1 MAHNESTGVGCRL
14 VHVGIRDDDGTMKIQ
29 GSPAAG
35 TAYAGIQADRARALT
50 VTPAEPQ
57 RIPARGDDI
66 TYHTF
71 QVSPAD
77 SPTGELR
84 TQQSD
89 TALIALIT
97 SVTDFGSGNVSM
109 VPLSSDKLG
118 TEDPVFVWG
127 TRMAVLSG
135 TGSANTRVWE
145 TYIILNA
152 IASARPP
159 GFEVDAIGEFV
170 WSLAG
175 NNSSTDQ
182 FGRTMTEG
190 VHGCTEAAM
199 LLIKTRYKFFIDFF
213 EGDGAETDFTVSKGT
228 DIIDDSHA
236 DAATSPVFCFVEG
249 VSVAKTV
256 SAAGVVVPAGGVASG
271 EKVVIQYEYDN

>member
-1 MAHNESTGVGCRL
+1 MAYQESTGVGCRIAY
-14 VHVGIRDDDGTMKIQ
+14 VGIRDDDGTMKIQ

-35 TAYAGIQADRARALT
+35 TAYAGIRADRARALT

-57 RIPARGDDI
+57 RIAARGDDV
-66 TYHTF
+66 TYYTF

-77 SPTGELR
+77 SPVGELR

-109 VPLSSDKLG
+109 VPLSSDKVG
-118 TEDPVFVWG
+118 TEDPIMVWG
-127 TRMAVLSG
+127 SRIAIQSG
-135 TGSANTRVWE
+135 TGLAQTRVWE

-152 IASARPP
+152 IASARPQP
-159 GFEVDAIGEFV
+159 FEVDVINEFV

-182 FGRTMTEG
+182 FGRTMTSG
-190 VHGCTEAAM
+190 IHGCTEAAM
-199 LLIKTRYKFFIDFF
+199 VMVKTRYKFFMDVF
-213 EGDGAETDFTVSKGT
+213 EGDGAEDEFTLTQGSDV
-228 DIIDDSHA
+228 IDDAHD
-236 DAATSPVFCFVEG
+236 DAATSPVFCFVDG
-249 VSVAKTV
+249 VSTAKTV
-256 SAAGVVVPAGGVASG
+256 SAAGVVTITPAPSDGA
-271 EKVVIQYEYDN
+271 KIVVQYEYDN